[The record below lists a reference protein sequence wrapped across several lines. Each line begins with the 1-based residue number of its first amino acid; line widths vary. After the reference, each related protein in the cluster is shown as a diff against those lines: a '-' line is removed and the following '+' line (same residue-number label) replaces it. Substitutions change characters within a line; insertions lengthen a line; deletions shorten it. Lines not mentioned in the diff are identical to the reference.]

1 MKKYMIGM
9 LIAAAA
15 FITAAPQRVSAAEA
29 PTQNAIL
36 LEKESDT
43 SASVS
48 LRLSNAGEKIASLQF
63 SLHMEVGTE
72 DAFTFS
78 EEVKQGAN
86 IYDKRYKE
94 ETDVLNV

>member
-63 SLHMEVGTE
+63 SLHMEE
-72 DAFTFS
+72 DRKST
-78 EEVKQGAN
+78 
-86 IYDKRYKE
+86 R
-94 ETDVLNV
+94 LNSSHYATSTSSRMPSSA

>member
-48 LRLSNAGEKIASLQF
+48 LRLSNAGEKIASLQPTYGGRDGGC
-63 SLHMEVGTE
+63 VY
-72 DAFTFS
+72 
-78 EEVKQGAN
+78 
-86 IYDKRYKE
+86 I
-94 ETDVLNV
+94 